1 MALTNNQLAATT
13 HRWIRPRMVENIF
26 NSNPLLKRLRASSA
40 RYDSGRTIVEPL
52 AHADLDAVGSFSGA
66 EVLDTTIGERFT
78 AAEFNWRQYYA
89 HFGITG
95 EDEIQNSGREGILKL
110 LKMKQKVAEL
120 SIANKLGTDLQAAQ
134 SGKSLDGLGSTLSAS
149 STYGGIATADF
160 ANWIAQI
167 HTLAVAGTLT
177 LLEIQ
182 KLQGKCT
189 IEGARPTVMACRQ
202 SVYDKIWSLLQGSIR
217 YTGVDQKMAD
227 AGFGGITFNGVPI
240 VVDSH
245 VDGSD
250 GGTSDNHLR
259 CLNENFLGLVTHRM
273 FDFKVVPI
281 PTLKDQDVKLVRML
295 WAGNLTC
302 SARRL
307 QGEIQTIDPDN

>member
-1 MALTNNQLAATT
+1 MALTNNELAATT
-13 HRWIRPRMVENIF
+13 HRWIRPRMIENIF
-26 NSNPLLKRLRASSA
+26 DSNPLLKRLRMSQA

-52 AHADLDAVGSFSGA
+52 ANADIDSVFSFEGA
-66 EVLDTTIGERFT
+66 EVLPTAINENFT
-78 AAEFNWRQYYA
+78 AAEFNWRQYGA

-95 EDEIQNSGREGILKL
+95 ADEIQNSGREGILKL
-110 LKMKQKVAEL
+110 LKMKQKVTEL
-120 SIANKLGTDLQAAQ
+120 SVANLLGTDLQAAQ
-134 SGKSLDGLGSTLSAS
+134 SGKSLDGLGTTLS
-149 STYGGIATADF
+149 TTLDYGGIAVSDF
-160 ANWIAQI
+160 ALWKAKIATLVTAN
-167 HTLAVAGTLT
+167 TLALID
-177 LLEIQ
+177 IQ
-182 KLQGKCT
+182 KLQGQLT

-217 YTGVDQKMAD
+217 YTGVDQQMAD

-245 VDGSD
+245 VDGTD
-250 GGTSDNHLR
+250 GGNNDNHLR
-259 CLNENFLGLVTHRM
+259 CLNENFLGLVTHSK

-307 QGEIQTIDPDN
+307 QGEYQVIDPDN